1 MAPASEE
8 SNAKGNKYVVN
19 VKPSSTPNR
28 RFLVLIL
35 AAAALVII
43 VVLLATLIPIHVT
56 GNGED
61 KSNEKLSDRQRGDDF
76 HAKNSTGPSIKGVST
91 FRRHFFTSVS
101 TIDTLTSKHEEG
113 PSFQTTNT
121 SPSEMI
127 SPSMAIRATE
137 SRLESVSSSNDCV
150 RSSAKQTRASSL
162 QQGKTSPLP
171 KETSLTTATS
181 RTGDTPILSSVSAIS
196 STSSIAG
203 LSVIAKLV
211 PNTESK
217 WSRWSS
223 WNDCTKTCGTGT
235 RQRTRTC
242 VAINQRAV
250 FAPISCAGKT
260 TEKSSCAEWSC
271 PDCSKTCTIGTL
283 NAACDACTCDQH
295 VLTGRVLTEDDA
307 PLLEA
312 NISLVETPYTILA
325 QTNASGFFTTLG
337 VCAGQQELLVT
348 KAGFVPVR
356 KNATTATITFK
367 MEIAVPPF
375 ITVHPESKIRMPG
388 QSVTFCCDGE
398 GNPSPEIEWFKD
410 NNIIDKDLYSY
421 NKTLEISDTRGLNG
435 SYRCRAVNM
444 FGAEFSEAASLDVLE
459 LSQDS
464 CSPTPSSKNVTL
476 PPGCVISGTN
486 TSTVDVGEC
495 EPVKC
500 LKDVFAFKSS
510 CQDPSFCCG
519 PRNFSQVLVDC
530 GDIIS
535 FNLSIVT
542 HCSCGSCKEK
552 VTTVQGIVVGGPQE
566 KPIRYGNVI
575 YNGEKVARTNRKG
588 QFSFTIPG
596 KVIRAIVTLKDS
608 YYNVF
613 EEKSKI
619 FVINKGSSDFHKI
632 KLNLKPSPIVFN
644 ASEPLDIPLG
654 SDPSDNFADLE
665 LPEETFLTE
674 DGSVYKGNAKA
685 MVSVT
690 DPRNLS
696 DVLNAPGDFS
706 TTDEE
711 GEEEILET
719 YGMVKLNFEDE
730 SGKKLVISKP
740 MKVFLDPEK
749 LNLTFTNSSDVLLK
763 LYWLDKKTQRWRE
776 VGNFHL
782 EDGSKRRRK
791 RSNRVFFAVIVTPA
805 IPLDQTLNFDLPTI
819 RVAVRVVAERENTAQ
834 GVPGVAVRV
843 LRKQGMTYGG
853 YAEKTTDNY
862 GVACIPIWRDAN
874 CTLQAEHSGFY
885 IKPVKTENLPNT
897 APYNIEASPEQK
909 VVGSTTIQWID
920 FKSVLFSVNSG
931 VNSPMYK
938 HIDGEVTKCKS
949 QQRPKG
955 AQFTFKVPQNNPS
968 VFSMLTTT
976 DDWIHDDCYIKI
988 KVNGEN
994 AIFVAESYKG
1004 HDLTENIGLHLQMSQ
1019 TVTAGSGTKIVCLTF
1034 SCPIVDG
1041 TKQTLTLDE
1050 DQSTFVK
1057 IAPLTRRCTFKS
1069 VHPDLGGVQPPD
1081 RPGGVKTT
1089 EYERRAS
1096 PPAITGQARW
1106 FWIPRSTSGQTFY
1119 KTFRGNSNGKYGKE
1133 KCLNGNQNYSPSSSG
1148 TVTTTDTG
1156 YALEYDCS

>member
-1 MAPASEE
+1 MQTIIFLSITGNPEVRMAPASEE

-61 KSNEKLSDRQRGDDF
+61 KSN
-76 HAKNSTGPSIKGVST
+76 
-91 FRRHFFTSVS
+91 VS

-211 PNTESK
+211 PNT
-217 WSRWSS
+217 
-223 WNDCTKTCGTGT
+223 
-235 RQRTRTC
+235 
-242 VAINQRAV
+242 
-250 FAPISCAGKT
+250 
-260 TEKSSCAEWSC
+260 
-271 PDCSKTCTIGTL
+271 DCSKTCTIGTL

-367 MEIAVPPF
+367 MEIADLIQSEVNCKLSTAFDWIKSARRNVNKLKVVTLLGAAVSGRLREKIPPF

-1156 YALEYDCS
+1156 YALEYDCR